1 MKILALVARL
11 LMGLAFL
18 VFGLNGFFHFL
29 PMQPPPATPT
39 PATNFMGALMTTH
52 YFFVI
57 AFLQGLCGILFLF
70 NRYVPLALALICPVL
85 VNILLFHVF
94 LEPAG
99 MALGMSLLILILQL
113 YLAWVYRAS
122 YKPLF
127 IPVPAR

>member
-85 VNILLFHVF
+85 VNILLFHA
-94 LEPAG
+94 LMSPADIMPG
-99 MALGMSLLILILQL
+99 SLIMIC
-113 YLAWVYRAS
+113 WIIVYWHHRAAF
-122 YKPLF
+122 KPLF
-127 IPVPAR
+127 VQKYTV